1 MSKYLDRRSGVAFV
15 AGIALL
21 VAFSGLAMGAS
32 SLASSVTVD
41 VSGLPLNLVLLLFNN
56 TDLSIVRF
64 ILTVRTVDDASSLP
78 TFYAVAVQVL
88 GSAED
93 AESESGDLVGADFD
107 VDDDRDGRH
116 DSEYDN
122 DNYRYSYDRANVV
135 WLRDWSGGGIRPGQS
150 FQLRMQGD
158 SGSSA
163 VFPLN
168 TTLTI
173 LPLDA
178 RGAVILQ
185 TH

>member
-1 MSKYLDRRSGVAFV
+1 MAFV

-41 VSGLPLNLVLLLFNN
+41 VSGLPLNLVLPLVNN

-64 ILTVRTVDDASSLP
+64 ILTVRTVGDASQLP

-88 GSAED
+88 GSTEA

-107 VDDDRDGRH
+107 VDDDRDGWS
-116 DSEYDN
+116 DSGEGGN
-122 DNYRYSYDRANVV
+122 NINYSYDQGNVV
-135 WLRDWSGGGIRPGQS
+135 WLRDWSDVGVRPGQS
-150 FQLRMQGD
+150 FQLRMRGD

-163 VFPLN
+163 VFPAG

-173 LPLDA
+173 VPLDA
-178 RGAVILQ
+178 LGATILQ
-185 TH
+185 IP